1 MKFEYK
7 IVIMGILFSCLCI
20 LLFTYGTTLGQKTMY
35 VYQVGIYKEEK
46 NKEDKLDELSKQGI
60 KGYCYQKENQYYVLS
75 MISENRQ
82 EIDTH
87 ASQVKGILKT
97 YKVSKDTTLDIL
109 LQNLAKGVTHD

>member
-60 KGYCYQKENQYYVLS
+60 K
-75 MISENRQ
+75 R
-82 EIDTH
+82 
-87 ASQVKGILKT
+87 
-97 YKVSKDTTLDIL
+97 IL
-109 LQNLAKGVTHD
+109 LSKGKSILCFIYD

>member
-75 MISENRQ
+75 MISE
-82 EIDTH
+82 
-87 ASQVKGILKT
+87 GILKT
-97 YKVSKDTTLDIL
+97 YKVSKDTTVDIL

>member
-1 MKFEYK
+1 
-7 IVIMGILFSCLCI
+7 
-20 LLFTYGTTLGQKTMY
+20 
-35 VYQVGIYKEEK
+35 
-46 NKEDKLDELSKQGI
+46 
-60 KGYCYQKENQYYVLS
+60 

-97 YKVSKDTTLDIL
+97 YKVSKDTTIDIL

>member
-1 MKFEYK
+1 MYLTFYIWNDTWSKDD
-7 IVIMGILFSCLCI
+7 VCLSSRY
-20 LLFTYGTTLGQKTMY
+20 L
-35 VYQVGIYKEEK
+35 EEK

-97 YKVSKDTTLDIL
+97 YKVSKDTTIDIL

>member
-1 MKFEYK
+1 MNG
-7 IVIMGILFSCLCI
+7 VIKCERLYAFHIFYVVCI
-20 LLFTYGTTLGQKTMY
+20 
-35 VYQVGIYKEEK
+35 
-46 NKEDKLDELSKQGI
+46 DI

-97 YKVSKDTTLDIL
+97 YKVSKDTTVDIL

>member
-1 MKFEYK
+1 MN
-7 IVIMGILFSCLCI
+7 IR
-20 LLFTYGTTLGQKTMY
+20 LLLWGFFFLVY
-35 VYQVGIYKEEK
+35 VSYFLHMERHLVKRRCM
-46 NKEDKLDELSKQGI
+46 DELSKQGI

-97 YKVSKDTTLDIL
+97 YKVSKDTTIDIL